1 MTKVRYKHSLLGPEI
16 NLDYL
21 AQLRQLGIFLLLS
34 YKIGLINVLLCYV
47 IGFMAGKIFMSMVV
61 ARFSIEI
68 AFSLVYIYSAELFP
82 TTLR

>member
-1 MTKVRYKHSLLGPEI
+1 
-16 NLDYL
+16 
-21 AQLRQLGIFLLLS
+21 
-34 YKIGLINVLLCYV
+34 
-47 IGFMAGKIFMSMVV
+47 MSMVV